1 MAVNVFV
8 HDDRVDVD
16 LSGWDRVWALKGHLE
31 VPMDQIIGAWV
42 ASRDDALRDIGW
54 RVGGGYL
61 PGRMATGHFTAK
73 GRKGVRQLWS
83 VYTDDEVLVI
93 ETKLDDPW
101 RVVLQHPDR
110 EFLAWIISE
119 RAHRDHA

>member
-16 LSGWDRVWALKGHLE
+16 LDGWDRIWALQSHLE

-42 ASRDDALRDIGW
+42 APRADALRDLGW
-54 RVGGGYL
+54 RVGGGYW
-61 PGRMATGHFTAK
+61 PGRMATGHFTTK

-83 VYTDDEVLVI
+83 VYRDTEVLVI

-101 RVVLQHPDR
+101 RIVLQHPDR